1 VRVLDW
7 VLRRDDDLVYAAG
20 LLGSW
25 RDTWDP
31 WLGAVVGFRSCVVA
45 AFHPRSAQVVG
56 LLTVAVLKLWGGLAV
71 SWGVM
76 SCSAVSAAAVVPGLQ
91 LVGVG

>member
-1 VRVLDW
+1 LDGF
-7 VLRRDDDLVYAAG
+7 LQRDDGLVYVAR

-25 RDTWDP
+25 RDTWDL

-45 AFHPRSAQVVG
+45 AFHPRSAKVVG
-56 LLTVAVLKLWGGLAV
+56 LLTVAVLKLWDGSAV

-76 SCSAVSAAAVVPGLQ
+76 SWSAVSAAAVVPGLQ